1 MSTYTGYYYTG
12 RTTYD
17 LNVLRSKKYNK
28 MAKLQKEPQ
37 TYFNV
42 HERVKLAHQLR
53 EIDAVLDSR
62 KLQQRLD
69 L

>member
-1 MSTYTGYYYTG
+1 MSTYTGYYYTN

-28 MAKLQKEPQ
+28 LAKLKKEPD
-37 TYFNV
+37 TYFNL

-53 EIDAVLDSR
+53 EIDAVLDAR
-62 KLQQRLD
+62 KLQQRLNM
-69 L
+69 